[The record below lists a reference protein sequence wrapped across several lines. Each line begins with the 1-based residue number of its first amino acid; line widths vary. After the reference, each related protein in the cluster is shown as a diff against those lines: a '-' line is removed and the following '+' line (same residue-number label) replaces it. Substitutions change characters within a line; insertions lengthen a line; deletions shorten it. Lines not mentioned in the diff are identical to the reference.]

1 MKEYRSF
8 EEIDRDLKIL
18 KLQNEI
24 DKEEVM
30 LSFHR
35 TKEALGP
42 LALLSSA
49 GQAAKRKA
57 MEIKAMALAIK
68 NQVFNRD

>member
-8 EEIDRDLKIL
+8 EEIERDLKIL
-18 KLQNEI
+18 KLQSEI
-24 DKEEVM
+24 DKEEVI

-35 TKEALGP
+35 TKEALSP
-42 LALLSSA
+42 LSVLSSA

-57 MEIKAMALAIK
+57 MEIKAIALAIK
-68 NQVFNRD
+68 NQVFNKD